1 MGTWTVI
8 ERPETRNYGLAMPGE
23 QHTLDLAYQVR
34 WTPANSSDPYPGDQQ
49 MLGASGLPK
58 IRDRLPSGIY
68 GSDTFLKTFV
78 CRSVEATMQREAAY
92 VWEVICRFGS
102 FDTYTVDQGKYVQ
115 ITRSSGVRAAQMW
128 RISPTFPANGTVAWP
143 GSVVDIGGTKVDLN
157 GNPPTYEVP
166 QMSMTFEL
174 LWDRTREATPEP
186 PTSSYSSYIGNR
198 NDAVF
203 LGCDIG
209 TVVYQGF
216 TISPSYEWYR
226 IQHQFLFDAW
236 YHLEQVPIPKPTG
249 QPLCT
254 SGATVAGVVVLQADK
269 IGFFQKYPSTA
280 TFATLMGSGNMA
292 EITSPKPT
300 YP

>member
-92 VWEVICRFGS
+92 VWEVTCRFGS
-102 FDTYTVDQGKYVQ
+102 FDAYTGDQGKYVQ

-143 GSVVDIGGTKVDLN
+143 
-157 GNPPTYEVP
+157 
-166 QMSMTFEL
+166 
-174 LWDRTREATPEP
+174 
-186 PTSSYSSYIGNR
+186 
-198 NDAVF
+198 
-203 LGCDIG
+203 
-209 TVVYQGF
+209 
-216 TISPSYEWYR
+216 
-226 IQHQFLFDAW
+226 
-236 YHLEQVPIPKPTG
+236 
-249 QPLCT
+249 
-254 SGATVAGVVVLQADK
+254 
-269 IGFFQKYPSTA
+269 
-280 TFATLMGSGNMA
+280 
-292 EITSPKPT
+292 
-300 YP
+300 